1 MKHALLAGA
10 GVLAI
15 GLITLMAVAAGKPAT
30 FRIERM
36 TTIAAPADKV
46 YANIDDFHRWSAWQ
60 PWETLDPHMSKR
72 FKGPERGQG
81 AVYEWQGNKEV
92 GKGRMTI
99 IEARPNQRVVVR
111 LEFLEPFPADNRAIF
126 TLVPKAGATE
136 VSWAMEGPN
145 SFMGKVIS
153 VFVDMDEMLG
163 GDFQRGLANLKELSE
178 AAQ

>member
-1 MKHALLAGA
+1 MKHVLLAGA

-15 GLITLMAVAAGKPAT
+15 GLITLLGVAAGKPAT
-30 FRIERM
+30 FRIERI
-36 TTIAAPADKV
+36 TSIDAPPDKV
-46 YANIDDFHRWSAWQ
+46 YANIEDFHRWPAWQ
-60 PWETLDPHMSKR
+60 PWEHLDPHMKKTFS
-72 FKGPERGQG
+72 GPARGQG

-111 LEFLEPFPADNRAIF
+111 LQFLEPFPADNRAIF
-126 TLVPKAGATE
+126 TVVPKDAATE

-153 VFVDMDEMLG
+153 VFVDMDKMLG
-163 GDFQRGLANLKELSE
+163 GDFQRGLASLKQVSE
-178 AAQ
+178 RVQ

>member
-1 MKHALLAGA
+1 MKQVLLVGA

-15 GLITLMAVAAGKPAT
+15 GLITLLGVAARKPAT
-30 FRIERM
+30 FRIERV
-36 TTIAAPADKV
+36 TSIAAPADRV
-46 YANIDDFHRWSAWQ
+46 YANIVDFHRWPAWQ
-60 PWETLDPHMSKR
+60 PWEKLDPRMSKR

-126 TLVPKAGATE
+126 TLVPRAGGTE
-136 VSWAMEGPN
+136 VTWAMEGPN

-163 GDFQRGLANLKELSE
+163 GDFQRGLANLKQLCETT
-178 AAQ
+178 Q

>member
-1 MKHALLAGA
+1 MKRVLLAAA

-15 GLITLMAVAAGKPAT
+15 GLFTLLGVAAGKPAT

-36 TTIAAPADKV
+36 TSIAAPPEKV
-46 YANIDDFHRWSAWQ
+46 YANIEDFHRWPDWQ
-60 PWETLDPHMSKR
+60 PWEHLDPHMNKR
-72 FKGPERGQG
+72 FSGPEHGQG

-99 IEARPNQRVVVR
+99 IAARPNERVVVR
-111 LEFLEPFPADNRAIF
+111 LEFLEPFPADNRAVF
-126 TLVPKAGATE
+126 TLVPKAGVTE

-153 VFVDMDEMLG
+153 VFVDMDKMLG
-163 GDFQRGLANLKELSE
+163 GDFQRGLATLKQLSE